1 MGAEKNGTV
10 ARIRI
15 TSLESHPVDHLGT
28 HSLLENQQK
37 NKSKEIGKI
46 CEIFFSVISYFL
58 DPFECQN

>member
-1 MGAEKNGTV
+1 MGAEKNGTE

-37 NKSKEIGKI
+37 INQKKSVKSVKYSFLSLV
-46 CEIFFSVISYFL
+46 IFEETTWP
-58 DPFECQN
+58 D